1 MKQTHLRAASLALS
15 LIACLL
21 VGATL
26 YANWLERRYVHVLVP
41 AEFSQK
47 YLGSALQRA
56 AFDQPDLLPVYGS
69 SEWYIQKPYQD
80 PYRAVNIFRG
90 EPTGFAVFP
99 IGYGDTTDLLI
110 LQRLAAVGPKLRG
123 KKVVISLS
131 PTWFFERLQEPHRAY
146 AGNFSRL
153 HAGAVVFSTDLSFD
167 LKQSIARRML

>member
-1 MKQTHLRAASLALS
+1 RGSLQGKALQTSQLRNSYDYYGLRRACIRTQQQHCGESQIVLLISMKQTHLRAASLALS

-110 LQRLAAVGPKLRG
+110 L
-123 KKVVISLS
+123 
-131 PTWFFERLQEPHRAY
+131 
-146 AGNFSRL
+146 
-153 HAGAVVFSTDLSFD
+153 
-167 LKQSIARRML
+167 